1 MLGIE
6 SWREGGG
13 GLGLKGE
20 GLEEGGIG
28 LSINML
34 HNTYTALL
42 LRLPE
47 FRH

>member
-6 SWREGGG
+6 SWREGGWGARIERG
-13 GLGLKGE
+13 GIRR
-20 GLEEGGIG
+20 GGIG

-34 HNTYTALL
+34 HNTALL